1 MKKIIAILICLLLMS
16 GCVKNTNTMTINKDK
31 SMTYEVELLL
41 SDSLT
46 KTIEDYV
53 NVEEL
58 KERNFEVNNSKYE
71 GYSGIN
77 ISKHYKSI
85 DDLST
90 DTSNEKVMSNYLDKE
105 FDEKE
110 MFKRDS
116 SFFKDTYVAKF
127 KFKIDKSQY
136 NEEVNTKIETPKV
149 ETKPVD
155 NATNTE
161 NNIGTGVELKPSNN
175 LSNDEDDM
183 SVLGENSKLYSEME
197 FLFKLNLPYKF
208 VSSNATEES
217 ADGKLLTWK
226 LNDNGDTAISFT
238 FYILNWTH
246 IFIVGGIG
254 LVVLVGLIVAVI
266 ILVKKKSNQ
275 ATLIHIDYDESIADK
290 VENDVLNAPA
300 TEEVSLPDDNKEE
313 K

>member
-90 DTSNEKVMSNYLDKE
+90 DTSNEKVMSNFLDKE

>member
-71 GYSGIN
+71 GYNGIN

-90 DTSNEKVMSNYLDKE
+90 DTSNEKVMSNFLDKE